1 MADQEVV
8 VATPEPN
15 AVVETPTQGAPL
27 EPEFDYEAEFAAQ
40 AAKID
45 AKKQGHSDEDSDK
58 QSAAPVTAP
67 TPEQPAANA
76 APAAVDPDE
85 EILAAI
91 PEEKRE
97 AARARFKAAEAEK
110 ARADKLAND
119 NRSMAGRMS
128 AYQRKYEEAAG
139 KRPVEVQAEQ
149 SAEQKAE
156 WTQFVGDYPDIAK
169 AIEARFAASQPGKN
183 ADVEAMVAYVHEER
197 RNRFLSEAW
206 DAVEAVHAGW
216 RTKVATP
223 EFAAWKSSSPTY
235 EKLASSDD
243 VADAIALFDLYDAH
257 TLKSKPAPVPAVPVD
272 PVKAAEAAKLA
283 ARRGAQAEGAKA
295 PIGRNASPNQNVD
308 MGDADQLFAFYA
320 DKSNRRI
327 ASRNR

>member
-1 MADQEVV
+1 MAEAEIA

-15 AVVETPTQGAPL
+15 ALVETPTPGAPI

-40 AAKID
+40 AAKIN
-45 AKKQGHSDEDSDK
+45 AKKQGLADEDDGKPPSTPASEPK
-58 QSAAPVTAP
+58 
-67 TPEQPAANA
+67 PEQPAENA
-76 APAAVDPDE
+76 TPAAVDPDE

-91 PEEKRE
+91 PEDKRE
-97 AARARFKAAEAEK
+97 AARARFKAAETER

-139 KRPVEVQAEQ
+139 KRPVDVKQEQ
-149 SAEQKAE
+149 SAEQTAE

-169 AIEARFAASQPGKN
+169 AIEARFAASQPGKS
-183 ADVEAMVAYVHEER
+183 ADVEAMVEYVQQER
-197 RNRFLSEAW
+197 RSRFLSEAW

-216 RTKVATP
+216 RDKVATP
-223 EFAAWKSSSPTY
+223 EFAEWKASSPTY

-257 TLKSKPAPVPAVPVD
+257 TLKSKPAPVPVVPVD
-272 PVKAAEAAKLA
+272 PAKAAEAAKLA
-283 ARRGAQAEGAKA
+283 ARRGAQVEGGRAPTAK
-295 PIGRNASPNQNVD
+295 NASPNQNVD

-320 DKSNRRI
+320 DKSNKRI